1 MKADLDDL
9 LVSAVDETLKQ
20 VFREAGAKV
29 VYNYLKNNSDLKL
42 EEIAEKPQVFLASLR
57 RLLGSGASVIEN
69 LILQNLYSKLDLKF
83 EEEKGY
89 EFSDY
94 IKRSQLMK
102 RPGC

>member
-57 RLLGSGASVIEN
+57 RLLGSGALVIEKMMRAREYMHALLLVN
-69 LILQNLYSKLDLKF
+69 LAIFRLPSLPTKA
-83 EEEKGY
+83 
-89 EFSDY
+89 
-94 IKRSQLMK
+94 
-102 RPGC
+102 